1 MANNRVRLSGGA
13 AWQTDFRRRTTG
25 RAPRTAMEIATV
37 RRTLNHT
44 LTELKRAID
53 RYAVVVAADLY
64 ALAWQQAA
72 GAPPSETREQRAQ
85 LKDFKEILG
94 SRRWREEE
102 RRQAAAAPLM
112 SVPPQPEQAVA
123 AARVQPDVARAG
135 DSVVRSPGRM
145 ITPSASPRRSVASP
159 QAPACIPDP
168 VPVPVPVVKSRP
180 ARSKEPALLE
190 TGQLWEIA
198 TELRPLLEQTARV
211 GSTTTWPQVHRRL
224 PGLPRLHADDQCV
237 LLWLVDEDGRK
248 EEPLLSALVTVGDR
262 QMHPRFPAVAEQ
274 LGWRC
279 PAGTPQHTA
288 WSYEVLKVHQRWRH
302 RH

>member
-1 MANNRVRLSGGA
+1 
-13 AWQTDFRRRTTG
+13 
-25 RAPRTAMEIATV
+25 MEIATV

-53 RYAVVVAADLY
+53 RYAVAVAADLF

-85 LKDFKEILG
+85 LKDLKEILG

-102 RRQAAAAPLM
+102 RRQAAAAPLK
-112 SVPPQPEQAVA
+112 SVPSQPQQAFA
-123 AARVQPDVARAG
+123 ATPKVRPDVAWAS
-135 DSVVRSPGRM
+135 DSVVRSPRRK
-145 ITPSASPRRSVASP
+145 ITPSAAPRRSSVPP
-159 QAPACIPDP
+159 QAPAP
-168 VPVPVPVVKSRP
+168 VSAPTPAPASDLAPVVKARP
-180 ARSKEPALLE
+180 PRREEPALLG

-198 TELRPLLEQTARV
+198 TELRPLLEQTARA
-211 GSTTTWPQVHRRL
+211 GSTTTWPQIHKRL
-224 PGLPRLHADDQCV
+224 PALPRLHADDRCV

-248 EEPLLSALVTVGDR
+248 GEPLLSALVTVGDR

-274 LGWRC
+274 LGWTS
-279 PAGTPQHTA
+279 PAGTRPHTA
-288 WSYEVLKVHQRWRH
+288 WSYEVLKAHQHWRH

>member
-1 MANNRVRLSGGA
+1 
-13 AWQTDFRRRTTG
+13 
-25 RAPRTAMEIATV
+25 MEIATV

-53 RYAVVVAADLY
+53 RYAVAVAADLY

-85 LKDFKEILG
+85 LKDLKEILG
-94 SRRWREEE
+94 SRRWQEEE
-102 RRQAAAAPLM
+102 RRQAAAALPK
-112 SVPPQPEQAVA
+112 SVPSQPRVVTA
-123 AARVQPDVARAG
+123 APRVRRDAARAG
-135 DSVVRSPGRM
+135 ESVTRSPLRN
-145 ITPSASPRRSVASP
+145 PSSSTAPRRSPVPPRPPVSVSTP
-159 QAPACIPDP
+159 TRIPAPAPS
-168 VPVPVPVVKSRP
+168 PVVKVRP
-180 ARSKEPALLE
+180 PRREEPALLE

-211 GSTTTWPQVHRRL
+211 GSTTTWPQIHKRL

-248 EEPLLSALVTVGDR
+248 GEPLLSALVTVGDR

-274 LGWRC
+274 LGWQ
-279 PAGTPQHTA
+279 PPSGTRPQGA
-288 WSYEVLKVHQRWRH
+288 WSYEVLKVHQHWRH
-302 RH
+302 RR